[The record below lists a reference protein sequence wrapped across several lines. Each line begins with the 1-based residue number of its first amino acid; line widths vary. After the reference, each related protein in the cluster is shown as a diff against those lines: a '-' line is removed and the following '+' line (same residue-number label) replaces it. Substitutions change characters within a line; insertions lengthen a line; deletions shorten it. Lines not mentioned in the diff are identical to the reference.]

1 MKVIPIYNFYKHKHK
16 YGQKLLI
23 DVIDV
28 DKMKADIKK
37 TPVYITTFY
46 SIIIFTEGEECI
58 EINGRQVKVEP
69 GVVVCSRPGEIWKW
83 NPNTKLKGLH
93 LLFEEEFLLSFFN
106 DPLFLN
112 KFSYLQADRKSAF
125 LLPSSKLCDRL
136 KLLYE
141 NMRKE
146 INNPT
151 AEKDQHMLRALL
163 YETLMLFNRVPMMES
178 SATSIDE
185 MFMIRYIAQFQQ
197 LVERDFM
204 EHHDVE
210 YYADKLC
217 ITSSYLNKVVKQTL
231 GMTTKQFIL
240 SRIMDEAKRMLSYT
254 SLSVAEIAQHLH
266 FESSTYFVR
275 LFHRAEGVTPN
286 QYRDNNIF

>member
-1 MKVIPIYNFYKHKHK
+1 MKVIPIYNFYKHK
-16 YGQKLLI
+16 YGKELLI

-37 TPVYITTFY
+37 IPVYITTFY

-83 NPNTKLKGLH
+83 NPDTKLKGLH

-112 KFSYLQADRKSAF
+112 KFSYLQADRKSVF

-204 EHHDVE
+204 EHHNVE
-210 YYADKLC
+210 YYADKLPEFNKSTLEVLRQPLEDRH
-217 ITSSYLNKVVKQTL
+217 IT
-231 GMTTKQFIL
+231 I
-240 SRIMDEAKRMLSYT
+240 SRAK
-254 SLSVAEIAQHLH
+254 
-266 FESSTYFVR
+266 
-275 LFHRAEGVTPN
+275 
-286 QYRDNNIF
+286 

>member
-1 MKVIPIYNFYKHKHK
+1 MKVIPIYNFCKHK
-16 YGQKLLI
+16 YGKELLI

-37 TPVYITTFY
+37 IPVYITTFY

-83 NPNTKLKGLH
+83 NPDTKLKGLH

-112 KFSYLQADRKSAF
+112 KFSYLQADRKSVF

-204 EHHDVE
+204 EHHNVE
-210 YYADKLC
+210 
-217 ITSSYLNKVVKQTL
+217 
-231 GMTTKQFIL
+231 
-240 SRIMDEAKRMLSYT
+240 
-254 SLSVAEIAQHLH
+254 
-266 FESSTYFVR
+266 
-275 LFHRAEGVTPN
+275 
-286 QYRDNNIF
+286 

>member
-1 MKVIPIYNFYKHKHK
+1 MKVIPIYNFYKHK

-23 DVIDV
+23 DVIDI

-58 EINGRQVKVEP
+58 EINERQVKVKP
-69 GVVVCSRPGEIWKW
+69 DVVVCSRPGEMWKW
-83 NPNTKLKGLH
+83 KPETKLKGLH

-112 KFSYLQADRKSAF
+112 KFPYLQADRKSTF
-125 LLPSSKLCDRL
+125 LLPSPDLINKL
-136 KLLYE
+136 KQLYE
-141 NMRKE
+141 DMRRE
-146 INNPT
+146 INAP
-151 AEKDQHMLRALL
+151 ADKKDQHMLRALL
-163 YETLMLFNRVPMMES
+163 YETRMFFNRVPMMES
-178 SATSIDE
+178 LAASSIDE

-217 ITSSYLNKVVKQTL
+217 ITSNYLNKVVKQTL

-240 SRIMDEAKRMLSYT
+240 SRIMTEAKRMLSYT

-266 FESSTYFVR
+266 FELSTYFVL